1 MRRPG
6 HCRRTATPTRVGAV
20 LRMAL
25 IGIGGGL
32 GSLARYAIA
41 VVAVPWSAGGFPWGT
56 FTVNVVGSLLV
67 GIVIAAAVDRQWLSP
82 DLRLV
87 LGVGFCGGFTTMSSF
102 SFETLALLEQGA
114 VGLAFGYVAATLVV
128 CLAATWAGIALIR
141 LM

>member
-1 MRRPG
+1 M
-6 HCRRTATPTRVGAV
+6 
-20 LRMAL
+20 
-25 IGIGGGL
+25 
-32 GSLARYAIA
+32 ARYGIA
-41 VVAVPWSAGGFPWGT
+41 GVLLPWTQTGFPWGT
-56 FTVNVVGSLLV
+56 LAVNVSGSLLV

-114 VGLAFGYVAATLVV
+114 VGLAFGYVAATLLV